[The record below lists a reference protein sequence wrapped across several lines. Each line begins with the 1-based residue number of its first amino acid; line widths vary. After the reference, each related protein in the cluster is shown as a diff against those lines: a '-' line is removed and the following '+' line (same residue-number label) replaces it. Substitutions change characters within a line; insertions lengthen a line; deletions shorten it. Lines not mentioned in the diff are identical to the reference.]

1 MIDPLPVTA
10 LLTIPAADLEWSAAR
25 GSGPGGQNVNK
36 VASKVELR
44 FDLTGTSALNQ
55 AVKER
60 LRGLAANR
68 LDSEGRILIIS
79 QESRDQR
86 NNLETALRKLREL
99 ILKALVPPKKRRP
112 TKPTRA
118 SKERRL
124 DSKRVHSDKKRR
136 RSSPE
141 D

>member
-1 MIDPLPVTA
+1 MIDALPITDLVT
-10 LLTIPAADLEWSAAR
+10 ISAADLEWSAAR

-44 FDLTGTSALNQ
+44 FDLAGTPALNW

-60 LRGLAANR
+60 LRSLAANR
-68 LDSEGRILIIS
+68 LDSEGRILITC

-86 NNLETALRKLREL
+86 SNLEAALRKLRQL
-99 ILKALVPPKKRRP
+99 ILKALVPPKRRRP

-136 RSSPE
+136 RGSPE

>member
-1 MIDPLPVTA
+1 MIDALPITDLVT
-10 LLTIPAADLEWSAAR
+10 ISSADLEWSAAR

-44 FDLTGTSALNQ
+44 FDLAGTPALNW

-60 LRGLAANR
+60 LRSLAANR
-68 LDSEGRILIIS
+68 LDSEGRILITC

-86 NNLETALRKLREL
+86 SNLEAALRKLRQL
-99 ILKALVPPKKRRP
+99 ILKALVPPKRRRP

-136 RSSPE
+136 RGSPE

>member
-1 MIDPLPVTA
+1 MIEA
-10 LLTIPAADLEWSAAR
+10 LIITERLTIPASDLSWAAAR

-44 FDLTGTSALNQ
+44 FDLEGTTVLSGE
-55 AVKER
+55 VKGR
-60 LRGLAANR
+60 LRLLAGNR
-68 LDSEGRILIIS
+68 LDAEGRILITC

-86 NNLETALRKLREL
+86 YNLDEALRKLRGL

-118 SKERRL
+118 SQMRRL
-124 DSKRVHSDKKRR
+124 DSKKAHSDKKRR
-136 RSSPE
+136 RSSGE
-141 D
+141 E